1 VQKLLSTY
9 VHLDVIEFLALISF
23 QSSLPEPERFFYA
36 ALAPSP
42 HSLPT
47 LISACETWEDYMWTH
62 VSVMCEEKAERELSK
77 LGGSFWEGGVE
88 AMEKSVKEMSPIDE
102 GHDQQSW
109 VNEVT
114 ERLESLG
121 KITPSKG

>member
-1 VQKLLSTY
+1 
-9 VHLDVIEFLALISF
+9 
-23 QSSLPEPERFFYA
+23 
-36 ALAPSP
+36 
-42 HSLPT
+42 
-47 LISACETWEDYMWTH
+47 
-62 VSVMCEEKAERELSK
+62 MCEEKAERELSK

-88 AMEKSVKEMSPIDE
+88 AMEKGVKEMSPIDE

>member
-88 AMEKSVKEMSPIDE
+88 AMEKGVKEMSPIDE